1 MIIQAKKGS
10 YLHIMGNILASF
22 GNNSVPEDSRIEGLK
37 LWGEKR
43 SNSIILYIATLIY
56 KYNI

>member
-1 MIIQAKKGS
+1 MAKKGS

-43 SNSIILYIATLIY
+43 SNSIILYIATFIY